1 MRDENVEKRRKDLIE
16 RMEKERGFLPAP
28 WAYMANRDVDFM
40 EAYNNLYNCG
50 LTAGRALP
58 VKTRELIV
66 IVLLA
71 FRGDSENSVYGH
83 MKRALK
89 HGATKQEILEAL
101 ETSMIPGGASTFVI
115 GLQAL
120 MKIEEEEEKSK

>member
-1 MRDENVEKRRKDLIE
+1 MKDENVEKRRKDLIE
-16 RMEKERGFLPAP
+16 RMEKERGYLPAP
-28 WAYMANRDVDFM
+28 WVYMANRDVDFL

-50 LTAGRALP
+50 LTDGRALP

-71 FRGDSENSVYGH
+71 FRGDGENAVYEH

-101 ETSMIPGGASTFVI
+101 ETSMIPGGASTFSI